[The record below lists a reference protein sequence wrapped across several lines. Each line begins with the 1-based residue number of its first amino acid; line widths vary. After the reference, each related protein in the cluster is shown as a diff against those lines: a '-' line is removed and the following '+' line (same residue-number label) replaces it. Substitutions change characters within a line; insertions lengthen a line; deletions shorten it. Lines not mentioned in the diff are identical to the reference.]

1 MVCGAVKSANLSPC
15 PALPCGHCGST
26 SSPAV
31 RRASIC
37 LSVAEPVEVTQLCS
51 ILSRSNSYHL
61 LTTLQNAFSPSAV
74 RVRCGGVGAEL
85 PGVYSLSDSGQSGIR
100 WPQGA
105 IGLKVFCK
113 RDCGG
118 IGNVEGEGWGGWKR
132 KERGG
137 RGGEKKKQ
145 QMERGAVGRRR
156 NGRRNGRAVERR
168 RNGKRTGS
176 GGEKKEQQMECGKVE
191 RSKERQMER
200 GKVARRRSGGWTW
213 GREEGQR
220 TEG

>member
-132 KERGG
+132 KERGARWREEETADGKGCG
-137 RGGEKKKQ
+137 REKKKWQ
-145 QMERGAVGRRR
+145 TEWESGR
-156 NGRRNGRAVERR
+156 
-168 RNGKRTGS
+168 
-176 GGEKKEQQMECGKVE
+176 KK
-191 RSKERQMER
+191 KERQKDGER
-200 GKVARRRSGGWTW
+200 WREKGTADGMRK
-213 GREEGQR
+213 GRKK
-220 TEG
+220 